1 MNFQPKKQ
9 NKKKGMD
16 KKKKKKS
23 GGKEKKNLLLTG
35 QAVVRLFV
43 CIARSATE
51 RRLLRN
57 SGRRGV
63 ILRLTVVVE
72 HGLAAVHPLLLLRVP
87 LQLVLPKQLLHHVAA
102 NVLAVEAALPHTWA
116 IAQHVALVLRRLW
129 AAQVTMTGHR
139 FLKEKRFFLKVV
151 EGCKQAKKTINK
163 VQKL

>member
-1 MNFQPKKQ
+1 VA
-9 NKKKGMD
+9 
-16 KKKKKKS
+16 
-23 GGKEKKNLLLTG
+23 GKKKNLLLTG

-116 IAQHVALVLRRLW
+116 IAQHVTLVLCRLW
-129 AAQVTMTGHR
+129 AAQMTMTGHR
-139 FLKEKRFFLKVV
+139 FLKEKRGFFLKVG
-151 EGCKQAKKTINK
+151 EGMQAS
-163 VQKL
+163 QEDDQ

>member
-16 KKKKKKS
+16 KKKRVA
-23 GGKEKKNLLLTG
+23 GKKKNLLLTG

-102 NVLAVEAALPHTWA
+102 NVLAVEAALSHTWA
-116 IAQHVALVLRRLW
+116 IAQHVTLVLCRLW
-129 AAQVTMTGHR
+129 AAQMTMTGHR
-139 FLKEKRFFLKVV
+139 FLKEKKGFFLKVG
-151 EGCKQAKKTINK
+151 EGMQAS
-163 VQKL
+163 QEDDQ